1 MSRPFFHFD
10 GSHRRAIHTKPYAW
24 AYDTLLDSP
33 TSHAPLRA
41 LLPQHVNVLTE
52 LCEFSGVI
60 EQPLLTPEARLG
72 PKELIEATFSIQ
84 YQLLSSAP
92 LEDISDGTF
101 VYENDELDKAFRLGA
116 IIYMKEILQEFT
128 FSATGSRILV
138 SKLGKSLN
146 LVFTNGITPV
156 SSSPLLWLLFMGG
169 VASIKNG
176 MDRTLFV
183 RHLMRLRYDLGI
195 HEWEEVKERL
205 QNVLWIG
212 KVLDKTGKALWE
224 ETQFTNTVL
233 GR

>member
-1 MSRPFFHFD
+1 M
-10 GSHRRAIHTKPYAW
+10 
-24 AYDTLLDSP
+24 
-33 TSHAPLRA
+33 
-41 LLPQHVNVLTE
+41 LTE

-72 PKELIEATFSIQ
+72 PNELIEATFSIQ

-92 LEDISDGTF
+92 LKDLSDGTF

-138 SKLGKSLN
+138 SKLGKSLD

-156 SSSPLLWLLFMGG
+156 SSSLLLWLLFMGG

-183 RHLMRLRYDLGI
+183 RYLMRLRYDLGI
-195 HEWEEVKERL
+195 HEWEEVKDRL

>member
-1 MSRPFFHFD
+1 MSRPFFHFY

-24 AYDTLLDSP
+24 AYDFFPDSP

-41 LLPQHVNVLTE
+41 LLPQYVNVLTE

-60 EQPLLTPEARLG
+60 EQTLLTPEARLA
-72 PKELIEATFSIQ
+72 PKELIEASFSIQ

-92 LEDISDGTF
+92 LEDLSDGTI
-101 VYENDELDKAFRLGA
+101 VYENDELGEAFRLGA

-128 FSATGSRILV
+128 SSTTGSRILV
-138 SKLGKSLN
+138 SKLRKSLR

-156 SSSPLLWLLFMGG
+156 SSSLFLWLLFMGG

-183 RHLMRLRYDLGI
+183 THLVRLCYDLGI
-195 HEWEEVKERL
+195 HEWGEVKERL
-205 QNVLWIG
+205 ENVLWIG

-224 ETQFTNTVL
+224 ETQDTITVL
-233 GR
+233 G